1 MTDPGV
7 LVRFPLDGGGEV
19 IVETAED
26 GPGVVGAGRAD
37 GTLAD
42 STTTFDRAL
51 DGVRG
56 AADAALRAFGSL
68 AQRPD
73 EVQIQFGVKL
83 TAQAGAVI
91 TKTGVEGHLQVT
103 VTWSGRREPA
113 PEAP

>member
-1 MTDPGV
+1 MTDATG

-19 IVETAED
+19 IVETADE
-26 GPGVVGAGRAD
+26 GAGTVGAGRAD
-37 GTLAD
+37 GAVAD
-42 STTTFDRAL
+42 GTTTFDRAL

-56 AADAALRAFGSL
+56 AADAALRCFGSL

-103 VTWSGRREPA
+103 VTWSGQRPQA
-113 PEAP
+113 PETA